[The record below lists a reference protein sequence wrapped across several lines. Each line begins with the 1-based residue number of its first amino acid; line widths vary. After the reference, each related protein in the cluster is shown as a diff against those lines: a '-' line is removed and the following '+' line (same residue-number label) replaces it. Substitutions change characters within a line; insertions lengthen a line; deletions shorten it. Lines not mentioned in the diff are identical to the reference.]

1 MLVEEEASNF
11 VQGEYDSC
19 LEDAFQVSEMVD
31 AALLQ
36 ARRLLVLLVLLHL
49 LHHPLKGVGLII
61 KTLHVLAIY
70 ILTIIFSIVIC
81 TYKYLLS
88 FAM

>member
-1 MLVEEEASNF
+1 M
-11 VQGEYDSC
+11 QGEYDSG

-49 LHHPLKGVGLII
+49 LHHPLKGVGVNHQEVACIDN
-61 KTLHVLAIY
+61 Y
-70 ILTIIFSIVIC
+70 IQYCNPYI
-81 TYKYLLS
+81 
-88 FAM
+88 